1 MRLSHQHRRGTRL
14 GARPSFEI
22 LESRVA
28 LAVVNLLIN
37 DTAATTD
44 DLTLFNPAT
53 SAEPFVQTVPMEVVN
68 TGPAVTLK
76 LVCAPAGAVTFNVDT
91 LTLAKDGTAS
101 VTITPASVSKAVGD
115 ITIEAQVGAA
125 KRVEGSQKMTDV
137 SVIVPV
143 HVRNSDTPAAMT
155 ADRIP
160 PRTKTTLP
168 VMVTPDLGASGLTV
182 SVTAAGQSADN
193 GQLTINGAAT
203 ASLTKTTDID
213 LVGTT
218 QTAATAGAGGGNAGN
233 LTLVAQVRGQNT
245 VRSGGFSVAAIPQN
259 FSDTFL
265 ALINDGTNVGIKVK
279 DTWESDS
286 GVLADLDQAMLSEQV
301 QGTIPG
307 GTSGYLPANMF
318 STDSHTISSAAVKAG
333 PAQTF
338 TFMQVNIFRD
348 LRTGST
354 NIPMTNSGYIITQ
367 RIFKDPA
374 NMKFTLE
381 TIKKGADTTANGF
394 SSKAGVT
401 APNPIDKTQVPV

>member
-1 MRLSHQHRRGTRL
+1 
-14 GARPSFEI
+14 
-22 LESRVA
+22 
-28 LAVVNLLIN
+28 
-37 DTAATTD
+37 
-44 DLTLFNPAT
+44 
-53 SAEPFVQTVPMEVVN
+53 
-68 TGPAVTLK
+68 
-76 LVCAPAGAVTFNVDT
+76 
-91 LTLAKDGTAS
+91 
-101 VTITPASVSKAVGD
+101 
-115 ITIEAQVGAA
+115 
-125 KRVEGSQKMTDV
+125 
-137 SVIVPV
+137 
-143 HVRNSDTPAAMT
+143 MT

-182 SVTAAGQSADN
+182 SVTTAGQSDDN
-193 GQLTINGAAT
+193 GRLTINGAAS
-203 ASLTKTTDID
+203 ASLTKTADID

-245 VRSGGFSVAAIPQN
+245 VRSTGFSVAAIPQN
-259 FSDTFL
+259 YTDTFVS
-265 ALINDGTNVGIKVK
+265 LINDGTNVGIKVK

-286 GVLADLDQAMLSEQV
+286 GNVADLDQAMLSEQV

-318 STDSHTISSAAVKAG
+318 STDSQTINSAAVKAG

-367 RIFKDPA
+367 RISKDPA

-381 TIKKGADTTANGF
+381 TIKKGADTTANGY